1 MNRSW
6 KDVKADKKRID
17 SAAGRDIEA
26 ARARAAEHTNA
37 LVLGFRLAELR
48 AGARLSQTEL
58 ARRMGVSQARISQ
71 LEHGDVSQL
80 ALDTIRRYVAAV
92 GGRLR
97 VVADF
102 DDHNEVISTSRVDQ
116 GTGAAV

>member
-6 KDVKADKKRID
+6 KDVKADKERID
-17 SAAGRDIEA
+17 RAGGRDVKS
-26 ARARAAEHTNA
+26 ARARAAERTNA
-37 LVLGFRLAELR
+37 HVIGFRLAELR
-48 AGARLSQTEL
+48 ASAELSQTEL

-71 LEHGDVSQL
+71 LEHGDVSHL
-80 ALDTIRRYVAAV
+80 TLDAVRRYVAAV

-102 DDHNEVISTSRVDQ
+102 DDHDEVISTSRVDRDVV
-116 GTGAAV
+116 AV